1 MVPQRQCCT
10 RTSFMHSVLTALSTL
25 QSNKGNT
32 SIKLPD
38 LIKYI
43 EFSYNLKGDVQSQVK
58 SVLNTAQDM
67 NYVLKMNDR
76 YSLLSPAAR
85 LQLVPALC
93 FKEELKRIEGIF
105 QFRKRRASVTNIC
118 NSSKRTKC
126 DSPARIT
133 RSNCQLPEG
142 QCPTSVTPK
151 KVKHTSLSFLKKL
164 WPAALLTFRKQLN
177 YSNTRASSI
186 SQCRLNC
193 NKKSNTRLK
202 ANTKVKK
209 KKYSP
214 ACKKSSLEKLRD
226 RILANRTRGP
236 SYSRSCCCDSP
247 SSSSCWGNKGAK
259 LFFFLESILFYLR
272 ECRGPIT

>member
-1 MVPQRQCCT
+1 MVPQRQCCI
-10 RTSFMHSVLTALSTL
+10 RTSFMHSVLSALSTL

-38 LIKYI
+38 LIKYM

-67 NYVLKMNDR
+67 NYVLKMNER
-76 YSLLSPAAR
+76 YSLISPAAR
-85 LQLVPALC
+85 LHLVPALC

-118 NSSKRTKC
+118 NSSKRSKC
-126 DSPARIT
+126 DSPSRNT
-133 RSNCQLPEG
+133 RSICPLPED
-142 QCPTSVTPK
+142 QCPTSTPK
-151 KVKHTSLSFLKKL
+151 KVKHNSLSFLKKL

-177 YSNTRASSI
+177 ISNTRASSI
-186 SQCRLNC
+186 SQCRLNTI
-193 NKKSNTRLK
+193 KKSNTRFK

-214 ACKKSSLEKLRD
+214 VCKKSSLEKLRD

-247 SSSSCWGNKGAK
+247 SSCWGNKDAK
-259 LFFFLESILFYLR
+259 FVFFFLEPILFYLR
-272 ECRGPIT
+272 ECRGSIT